1 MEENK
6 LPSDFNTSTSANLL
20 DQVCPNCLSKG
31 MLLVYK
37 LKNFPVHSILKISS
51 KEEAMNFPRG
61 NISLGMCESCGFI
74 SNIDFDPELLRYSPD
89 CEESQGFSATYNEFA
104 HRTAAHLIERYDLHR
119 KNIIEIGCGKG
130 EFLTLLCEM
139 GDNHGVGFDPAY
151 VPGRNEEKSDARMTF
166 IQDFYSERYSHYQSD
181 LICCRMTLEHIH
193 DPANFLSMVRRSIGD
208 HSDVVV
214 FFQVP
219 DVTRIL
225 SDSAFEDIYYEHCS
239 YFSPGS
245 LGRLFLKNSFELLDV
260 KSVYNEQY
268 IMLEARPLRGE
279 AGNSD
284 HYKNDLAAI
293 KDYVVKFQK
302 SYQSTV
308 AFWRRQL
315 DMIKAKGKKAVI
327 WGSGSKGVSFLT
339 TLGVYDEI
347 QYVVDINPY
356 RQGSYMA
363 GTAQLVV
370 APNILREYKPDIVI
384 IMNSIYQKEIQ
395 KDLTQ
400 MGLTP
405 QIMTLSG

>member
-1 MEENK
+1 MEEKK
-6 LPSDFNTSTSANLL
+6 LPYDFNTSTNANLL

-31 MLLVYK
+31 MLLFYK
-37 LKNFPVHSILKISS
+37 LNNVPVHSILNILSR
-51 KEEAMNFPRG
+51 EEAINFPKG
-61 NISLGMCESCGFI
+61 NISLGMCECCGFI
-74 SNIDFDPELLRYSPD
+74 SNIDFDPGLLRYSPD
-89 CEESQGFSATYNEFA
+89 CEESQGFSKTYNEFA

-119 KNIIEIGCGKG
+119 KKVIEIGCGKG

-151 VPGRNEEKSDARMTF
+151 VLGRSEEKSNAHITF
-166 IQDFYSERYSHYQSD
+166 IQDFYSERYSHYQGD

-193 DPANFLSMVRRSIGD
+193 DPANFLGMVRRSIGD
-208 HSDVVV
+208 HSDVIV

-225 SDSAFEDIYYEHCS
+225 RDCAFEDIYYEHCS

-245 LGRLFLKNSFELLDV
+245 LGRLFLKNSFELLDI
-260 KSVYNEQY
+260 KSVYDGQY
-268 IMLEARPLRGE
+268 IMLEARPLREETGDRD
-279 AGNSD
+279 SFKD
-284 HYKNDLAAI
+284 DLAAI
-293 KDYVVKFQK
+293 RDYAVEFHK
-302 SYQSTV
+302 SYQKTV
-308 AFWRRQL
+308 AFWRSQL
-315 DMIKAKGKKAVI
+315 DMIKAKGQKAVI

-347 QYVVDINPY
+347 EYVIDINPY

-363 GTAQLVV
+363 GTAQAVV
-370 APNILREYKPDIVI
+370 APNVLREYKPDIVI
-384 IMNSIYQKEIQ
+384 IMNSIYRKEIQ

-405 QIMTLSG
+405 QIMTL